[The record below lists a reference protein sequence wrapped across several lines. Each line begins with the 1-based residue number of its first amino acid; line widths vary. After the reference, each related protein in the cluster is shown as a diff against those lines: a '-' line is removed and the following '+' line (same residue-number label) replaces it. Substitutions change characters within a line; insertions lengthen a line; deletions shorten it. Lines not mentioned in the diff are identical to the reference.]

1 MNGLGSKLI
10 FLISLPRSGSTLLQK
25 VLNSHSD
32 IQTKSEPWIM
42 LHPIYALRQGGYS
55 AEYNEQLAFKALG
68 IFLRDLPNSEE
79 TYIEGLRLM
88 FSHIYNMALNGLN
101 SKYFLDKTPRY
112 YEIIPEL
119 YSIFPEAKFVVLLR
133 NPVAVLNSRVHLLGG
148 QNLKSLNLYKR
159 DLLNGPKKLSEGI
172 KLLGKKC
179 IVVRYEDFVRQPQ
192 VELEILCTY
201 LGITY
206 ISTLL
211 NYNSGGTEKWEYG
224 DPQTVYMNS
233 EPNASYK
240 DKWHESIE
248 QPQLWR
254 LYYEYSRI
262 LSDILFED
270 LGYDFSQMI
279 EKFNKTRPNSL
290 KLLMTK
296 PLKYFLSKP

>member
-1 MNGLGSKLI
+1 MNKLGSQLI

-68 IFLRDLPNSEE
+68 IFLQDLPNSEE

-88 FSHIYNMALNGLN
+88 FSHIYKMALTELK

-112 YEIIPEL
+112 YEVIPEL
-119 YSIFPEAKFVVLLR
+119 YNIFPEAKFVVLLR
-133 NPVAVLNSRVHLLGG
+133 NPVAVLNSRVRLLNGL
-148 QNLKSLNLYKR
+148 NLKSLNICKR
-159 DLLNGPKKLSEGI
+159 DLLNGPNKLLEGI

-179 IVVRYEDFVRQPQ
+179 IVVQYENFVEQPQ
-192 VELEILCTY
+192 VELEKLCAY

-206 ISTLL
+206 TSTIL

-240 DKWHESIE
+240 DRWHESIE

-254 LYYEYSRI
+254 LYYEYSRR
-262 LSDILFED
+262 LGDILFED
-270 LGYDFSQMI
+270 LGYDYSQMT
-279 EKFNKTRPNSL
+279 ERFNKNRPNRL
-290 KLLMTK
+290 RLLMTK

>member
-68 IFLRDLPNSEE
+68 IFLRDLPNREE

-88 FSHIYNMALNGLN
+88 FSHIYSMALNELN

-133 NPVAVLNSRVHLLGG
+133 NPVAVLNSRVHLLSG
-148 QNLKSLNLYKR
+148 QNLKSLNL
-159 DLLNGPKKLSEGI
+159 
-172 KLLGKKC
+172 
-179 IVVRYEDFVRQPQ
+179 
-192 VELEILCTY
+192 
-201 LGITY
+201 
-206 ISTLL
+206 
-211 NYNSGGTEKWEYG
+211 
-224 DPQTVYMNS
+224 
-233 EPNASYK
+233 
-240 DKWHESIE
+240 
-248 QPQLWR
+248 
-254 LYYEYSRI
+254 
-262 LSDILFED
+262 
-270 LGYDFSQMI
+270 
-279 EKFNKTRPNSL
+279 
-290 KLLMTK
+290 
-296 PLKYFLSKP
+296 

>member
-55 AEYNEQLAFKALG
+55 AEYNEKFAFNALK
-68 IFLRDLPNSEE
+68 IFLRDLPNREE

-88 FSHIYNMALNGLN
+88 FSHIYSMALNELT

-119 YSIFPEAKFVVLLR
+119 FSIFPEAKFVVLLR
-133 NPVAVLNSRVHLLGG
+133 NPVAVLNSRVHLLSD

-159 DLLNGPKKLSEGI
+159 DLLNGPKKLLEGI
-172 KLLGKKC
+172 KLIGKKC
-179 IVVRYEDFVRQPQ
+179 IVVRYEDFVEQPQ
-192 VELEILCTY
+192 VELEKLCTY

-206 ISTLL
+206 TSTIL

-224 DPQTVYMNS
+224 DPKTVYMNS
-233 EPNASYK
+233 EPNTSYK
-240 DKWHESIE
+240 DRWHESIRK
-248 QPQLWR
+248 PQLWR
-254 LYYEYSRI
+254 LYYEYSKT
-262 LSDILFED
+262 LSDILFEG
-270 LGYDFSQMI
+270 LGYDSSLLI
-279 EKFNKTRPNSL
+279 DIFNKNRPNRF
-290 KLLMTK
+290 KLLITK
-296 PLKYFLSKP
+296 PLKYFL